1 MQVTAVRLNF
11 CGKNGVPVLSLD
23 VGGGVVDRVERRD
36 GVVLVV
42 ALEIREDVVGPTV
55 ADGLK
60 WVGVHAA
67 DLTGLPGDWFLGE
80 ISYKIGI
87 TQSHHQ
93 FIKSLINYILAN
105 VLKIKK

>member
-23 VGGGVVDRVERRD
+23 VGGGVVDRVEHRD

-60 WVGVHAA
+60 
-67 DLTGLPGDWFLGE
+67 
-80 ISYKIGI
+80 
-87 TQSHHQ
+87 
-93 FIKSLINYILAN
+93 
-105 VLKIKK
+105 

>member
-42 ALEIREDVVGPTV
+42 ALEIREDVVSTTV

-60 WVGVHAA
+60 
-67 DLTGLPGDWFLGE
+67 
-80 ISYKIGI
+80 
-87 TQSHHQ
+87 
-93 FIKSLINYILAN
+93 
-105 VLKIKK
+105 

>member
-42 ALEIREDVVGPTV
+42 VVVALEIREDVVSPTV

-60 WVGVHAA
+60 
-67 DLTGLPGDWFLGE
+67 
-80 ISYKIGI
+80 
-87 TQSHHQ
+87 
-93 FIKSLINYILAN
+93 
-105 VLKIKK
+105 

>member
-23 VGGGVVDRVERRD
+23 VDGGVVDRVERRD

-60 WVGVHAA
+60 
-67 DLTGLPGDWFLGE
+67 
-80 ISYKIGI
+80 
-87 TQSHHQ
+87 
-93 FIKSLINYILAN
+93 
-105 VLKIKK
+105 

>member
-11 CGKNGVPVLSLD
+11 CGKNGVAVLSLD

-60 WVGVHAA
+60 
-67 DLTGLPGDWFLGE
+67 
-80 ISYKIGI
+80 
-87 TQSHHQ
+87 
-93 FIKSLINYILAN
+93 
-105 VLKIKK
+105 